1 MADLD
6 RAGLIELLGRLGAG
20 SDEMAL
26 AAARELDRTVKQSG
40 LTWDALLRAD
50 DGEIAVPA
58 APAPQEAIGRTA
70 ASAGR
75 GDDVRIIDRLLARK
89 DISDTLRADLN
100 DFKRQ
105 IAEGKLEREDADY
118 IRAVAKR
125 LGA

>member
-6 RAGLIELLGRLGAG
+6 RAGLIELLGRLGTG

-40 LTWDALLRAD
+40 LSWDALLCAD
-50 DGEIAVPA
+50 DAEIAG
-58 APAPQEAIGRTA
+58 PAPQAPEESAVRTA
-70 ASAGR
+70 APAGR
-75 GDDVRIIDRLLARK
+75 GDDVRIVERLLARK
-89 DISDTLRADLN
+89 DISDTLRDDLN